1 MKNQQSTQG
10 ILSIIALICL
20 AAGWFNFFSPEIN
33 NLLSRKVFYV
43 LIGISFF
50 IQAPT
55 LNNKNFAYTIYA
67 MYAAAAVCVLGG
79 LFIPLGT
86 KLESLK
92 TIGLLAGII
101 LSFSNRS
108 SYRH

>member
-1 MKNQQSTQG
+1 MRNQQSTQG
-10 ILSIIALICL
+10 ILSIIALVCL

-50 IQAPT
+50 LQAP
-55 LNNKNFAYTIYA
+55 LLSNKNFVYA
-67 MYAAAAVCVLGG
+67 MYAAAAICVLGG

-86 KLESLK
+86 RLESIK
-92 TIGLLAGII
+92 TIGLLGGII
-101 LSFSNRS
+101 LSIVNRPT
-108 SYRH
+108 YRQ